1 MPTTPHGDL
10 PSQSDLQYW
19 GSFGAVGA
27 LVASM
32 AVWLWRQTFIGTF
45 GRWVGRTFHRFI
57 VTPIADRMERSI
69 NETLV
74 ERVRAGFADEFNAL
88 RHQNVEALQGN
99 NAIIE
104 LIQQGDRRMER
115 MEGKIDDQDTR
126 MEAVRLELL
135 ERIKRRRRNDPPDAD
150 S

>member
-1 MPTTPHGDL
+1 MPPPHSDL
-10 PSQSDLQYW
+10 PSEDTLRYW

-45 GRWVGRTFHRFI
+45 GRWVGRSMYHFL
-57 VTPIADRMERSI
+57 VAPIIRQLDQSI

-74 ERVRAGFADEFNAL
+74 ERVRAGLAPDLNDI
-88 RHQNVEALQGN
+88 RQGN
-99 NAIIE
+99 DAIIE
-104 LIQQGDRRMER
+104 LIQQ
-115 MEGKIDDQDTR
+115 QDVR
-126 MEAVRLELL
+126 IEAVRLELI
-135 ERIKRRRRNDPPDAD
+135 ERLKRRRRNDPAEAD